1 MDSLRQQ
8 HLQNYILQCQSDSKL
23 FFSDMMC
30 FSAGHRLRAGLCD
43 RCTVTQE
50 VAKRKQHEFEASQ
63 MQSFQHISLLGI
75 LSLYNKR

>member
-1 MDSLRQQ
+1 MW
-8 HLQNYILQCQSDSKL
+8 CQSDSKL
-23 FFSDMMC
+23 VVSDMIW
-30 FSAGHRLRAGLCD
+30 FSRLRAGLCD

-75 LSLYNKR
+75 LSPYNKG